1 MPPPVSAFD
10 VAAALRAESP
20 GLPAVKLQKLLYYC
34 QGHYLAW
41 FSEPFFAEAIEAW
54 DMGPVVAD
62 LWRAENRGNP
72 APPRQEL
79 GNRELN
85 TVGYVLSRYGK
96 LTGRDLE
103 HLSHS
108 EDPWRDANIDRRPRG
123 AVRIEH
129 DALIRYFQADHEESG
144 VPRSV
149 IAEIKRRM
157 ALQPPLPPPSGRGGM
172 EALRAFRD
180 AALAEIAAR

>member
-1 MPPPVSAFD
+1 MRTVSAHD
-10 VAAALRAESP
+10 IAAELRAESP
-20 GLPAVKLQKLLYYC
+20 GLPVKKLHKLLYYC
-34 QGHYLAW
+34 QGHHLAW
-41 FSEPFFAEAIEAW
+41 FGEPLFVETIEAW
-54 DMGPVVAD
+54 DMGPVVAE
-62 LWRAENRGNP
+62 LWRDENRGT
-72 APPRQEL
+72 ATPPRQEL

-103 HLSHS
+103 NLSHA
-108 EDPWRDANIDRRPRG
+108 EDPWRDANASRRPRG

-129 DALIRYFQADHEESG
+129 QALVTYFTADHEENG
-144 VPRSV
+144 MPREL

-157 ALQPPLPPPSGRGGM
+157 AQQPPLPPPSGRDGM

-180 AALAEIAAR
+180 AALAEIAAAR